1 MNSRF
6 ETRDLRR
13 ALIDLFRV
21 LDTKVE
27 NRDPYMPEELVQF
40 PYVNGGLFEN
50 EDIEIPNLNDTVK
63 ELLLSKASEDFDWSE
78 ISPTI
83 IVKTRESSIKL
94 LELKQEL
101 EIFSRDC
108 GWQTDYILKDV
119 DGEFNS
125 VWFDEVSSDDKVYMA
140 IAHEVPVI
148 GERYFCYKIEF
159 INGQPNFID
168 WYTSTVE
175 GINYM
180 GNNICQVTTRNSVY
194 IVNVV

>member
-40 PYVNGGLFEN
+40 PYVNGGLFAN

-94 LELKQEL
+94 LELNLPMIRSIWLLLMK
-101 EIFSRDC
+101 F
-108 GWQTDYILKDV
+108 
-119 DGEFNS
+119 
-125 VWFDEVSSDDKVYMA
+125 
-140 IAHEVPVI
+140 P
-148 GERYFCYKIEF
+148 
-159 INGQPNFID
+159 
-168 WYTSTVE
+168 
-175 GINYM
+175 
-180 GNNICQVTTRNSVY
+180 
-194 IVNVV
+194 